1 MIVREEKMEKNE
13 MKKLEKENIVRK
25 IYPTCRNWPGGTQKL
40 VNEKP
45 ADITS
50 TVSRRVGKLVTAR
63 SFDNPYANLIK
74 NQNILTNDT
83 NTVMHFMN
91 KETNHR
97 QTTSGLPGGTDEIFF
112 TLERTNHRRGRELR
126 ESLTNDWFCCLI
138 ISWGWSGFF
147 EKSVPEIWECTRNI
161 GQP

>member
-1 MIVREEKMEKNE
+1 MENEKIVREEKREKNE

-74 NQNILTNDT
+74 NQNILRNDALY
-83 NTVMHFMN
+83 
-91 KETNHR
+91 E
-97 QTTSGLPGGTDEIFF
+97 Q
-112 TLERTNHRRGRELR
+112 
-126 ESLTNDWFCCLI
+126 
-138 ISWGWSGFF
+138 
-147 EKSVPEIWECTRNI
+147 RN
-161 GQP
+161 